1 MKLRVLVSTILLV
14 KQESS
19 PAWQSLQ
26 YSPDSVQSSTLS
38 EATRLFLV
46 AVTLNHRPSAMYLL
60 TEIWVIAV
68 RAPPNEKV
76 ALPPT
81 SWTARMSDLPPEEGK
96 VMKLGESEC

>member
-1 MKLRVLVSTILLV
+1 MLILLV

-68 RAPPNEKV
+68 RAPPNQKV
-76 ALPPT
+76 ALSPTRYSDHPPK
-81 SWTARMSDLPPEEGK
+81 EGK
-96 VMKLGESEC
+96 VMKLSWAKPSVDFSQFVQ